1 MQRLKCIKKED
12 NPEGITLLLPTSQKL
27 YQKGEKNKTKK
38 VEMGEIYKTNRV
50 CSVLLLH
57 NTLFYKN

>member
-38 VEMGEIYKTNRV
+38 VEMGGNIQDKSGPLCPV
-50 CSVLLLH
+50 AP
-57 NTLFYKN
+57 